1 MVFRCSVTEVQKGAF
16 LVKLSCRGSY
26 LRGEKHFQKQTFGPY
41 YQEDQ
46 KVLEAME
53 KAKKK

>member
-1 MVFRCSVTEVQKGAF
+1 MTEVQKGAF

-41 YQEDQ
+41 YEEDQ
-46 KVLEAME
+46 DVLEAME